1 MLNKKKG
8 ILFWL
13 TGLPGAGKTSIANKI
28 ISPINKKFGHTI
40 LFNGDDI
47 RKIFDLKNYS
57 FVGRKRIGMQYSKLF
72 KNITDQKINVLF
84 AGGVLIEEVRKR
96 NKKNINNYVEIYL
109 KCNQK
114 KIISKNFKKLYLKT
128 KNLVGLKIKPEYPKN
143 PDIIIN
149 NDFTKTINELS
160 KDLLKKNKRSQYK
173 KLKYF
178 KAFKINELKINEL
191 KKKNYNINKCY

>member
-1 MLNKKKG
+1 MLNKKNG

-40 LFNGDDI
+40 LFNGNDI

-160 KDLLKKNKRSQYK
+160 KDLLKKIKGLN
-173 KLKYF
+173 
-178 KAFKINELKINEL
+178 I
-191 KKKNYNINKCY
+191 KN